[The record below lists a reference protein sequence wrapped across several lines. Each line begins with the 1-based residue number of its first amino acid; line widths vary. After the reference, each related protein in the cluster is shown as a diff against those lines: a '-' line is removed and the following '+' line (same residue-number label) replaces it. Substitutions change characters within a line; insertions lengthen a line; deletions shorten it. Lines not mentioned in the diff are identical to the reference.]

1 MRVFSLDQELTLIPA
16 AIIREIHAVLVES
29 PKSPWNANPAC
40 ISRGTLFSP
49 QVLSRQATNKLSRQA
64 VQVEPTC
71 HHDQHI
77 RNGLTGPDPQAR
89 LIGIKVRKIQT

>member
-1 MRVFSLDQELTLIPA
+1 MRCWWKAQKAHGTQ
-16 AIIREIHAVLVES
+16 IRLVLAEV
-29 PKSPWNANPAC
+29 
-40 ISRGTLFSP
+40 LFFSP

-77 RNGLTGPDPQAR
+77 RTGLTGPDPQAR